1 MQLGPICEK
10 MLNSVSADLL
20 IMGIRGITAAGISD
34 SNSLIV
40 ESLRTMIKSARRV
53 VLAADHSKF
62 GHDAMIHVANLSDI
76 DQIMTDSSLDPEFQ
90 QMLKSNEVEC
100 ILA

>member
-1 MQLGPICEK
+1 

-20 IMGIRGITAAGISD
+20 ILGIGGVTAAGISD
-34 SNSLIV
+34 SNSLNV
-40 ESLRTMIKSARRV
+40 ESIRAMIRSARKVIV
-53 VLAADHSKF
+53 VADRSKF
-62 GHDAMIHVANLSDI
+62 GHDSMIHVATLGDI
-76 DQIMTDSSLDPEFQ
+76 DQIVSDNGLDPEFQ